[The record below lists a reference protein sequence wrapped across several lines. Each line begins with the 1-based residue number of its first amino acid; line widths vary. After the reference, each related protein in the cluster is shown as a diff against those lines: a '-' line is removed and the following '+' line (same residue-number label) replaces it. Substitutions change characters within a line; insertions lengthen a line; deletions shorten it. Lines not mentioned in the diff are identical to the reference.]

1 MGTVWLQGLREWW
14 CMAPWASGGRVR
26 KHLSPTLVEA
36 RREFIAM
43 LADLAGGET
52 LLLRTRIQRAL
63 SLRELWHLRAEVFS
77 LVAVQRNQTEAE
89 DRLAWL
95 NRYFPTRSPRSG
107 FGALPMRELPMRAP
121 R

>member
-1 MGTVWLQGLREWW
+1 VGTLWLEGLRDWW
-14 CMAPWASGGRVR
+14 CMAPWAPRRRVR
-26 KHLSPTLVEA
+26 SRVSATVVEA
-36 RREFIAM
+36 RNEFLIM

-52 LLLRTRIQRAL
+52 LLLRSRIQRAL
-63 SLRELWHLRAEVFS
+63 SLRELWHLRAELFS
-77 LVAVQRNQTEAE
+77 LVAVQRNQSEAE

-107 FGALPMRELPMRAP
+107 FGALPIRELPMREP

>member
-1 MGTVWLQGLREWW
+1 MGTLWFEGLREWW
-14 CMAPWASGGRVR
+14 CMAPWASARRVRGRV
-26 KHLSPTLVEA
+26 SPNVLEA
-36 RREFIAM
+36 RQEFLAM
-43 LADLAGGET
+43 LADLGGGET

-63 SLRELWHLRAEVFS
+63 SLRELWHLRAELFS
-77 LVAVQRNQTEAE
+77 LVAVQRSQTEAE

-107 FGALPMRELPMRAP
+107 FGALPMRELPMREL

>member
-1 MGTVWLQGLREWW
+1 MGSRWLQGLRAWW
-14 CMAPWASGGRVR
+14 CMAPWAPGRGVR
-26 KHLSPTLVEA
+26 DRVSPTLVEA

-43 LADLAGGET
+43 LADLDGGET
-52 LLLRTRIQRAL
+52 LMLRARIQRAQ
-63 SLRELWHLRAEVFS
+63 SLRALWHLRAELFS
-77 LVAVQRNQTEAE
+77 LVAVRRNQSEAE

-107 FGALPMRELPMRAP
+107 FGALPMRELPMREI

>member
-1 MGTVWLQGLREWW
+1 MGTLWLEGLQKWLS
-14 CMAPWASGGRVR
+14 MAPWASRRRVGDGV
-26 KHLSPTLVEA
+26 SPTVVEA
-36 RREFIAM
+36 RREFLAM
-43 LADLAGGET
+43 LADLSGGET
-52 LLLRTRIQRAL
+52 LMLRTRIQRAL

-107 FGALPMRELPMRAP
+107 FGALPMRELPMREP